1 MARPNP
7 TLWLTQQFCPRG
19 SGLPGLSVWFLSP
32 GLRRRPPDPTFTWPS
47 EVKGY
52 CLQDASFQIQ
62 IQTTGTTASQRSI
75 FPSQSSAERA
85 SHGIPRRLICGTA
98 EFHSVIKACSFQGM
112 WGPRRP
118 QTPWHSLTWARSL
131 VLKGDAGSSHSA
143 PLPLKALST
152 LRLPFRMLGHE

>member
-1 MARPNP
+1 MGSEAFHRLMP
-7 TLWLTQQFCPRG
+7 TSECHCRSALGTDLSPLLGCRTQDPRG
-19 SGLPGLSVWFLSP
+19 QAQPHLVADSAILPSGFRPVWFSVWLLSP

-85 SHGIPRRLICGTA
+85 SHGIPRRLIWGTA
-98 EFHSVIKACSFQGM
+98 EFHSVVKA
-112 WGPRRP
+112 
-118 QTPWHSLTWARSL
+118 
-131 VLKGDAGSSHSA
+131 
-143 PLPLKALST
+143 
-152 LRLPFRMLGHE
+152 